1 MTARTTTAIAAIA
14 GSFTIAQA
22 GPVLFDFEGINRGQ
36 NVNIAVGYGGGD
48 EYEGRVFAGSIKHRV
63 DDAMMN
69 TYCIDPD
76 QLAQG
81 GVTNFERVI
90 LDHGLYKR
98 NQASARAN
106 TLAELADIAGASI
119 WTSGASTLSTA
130 AFQVA
135 AWEVV
140 SDYDASQGAAS
151 FDFDD
156 GYFRGWGNNS
166 VFDAAATLL
175 SQLTFSRTD
184 ASGYD
189 AFIHSEHQDFMGVSV
204 PAPGAL
210 ALVAAGGVF
219 AVNRRRRE
227 PTT

>member
-1 MTARTTTAIAAIA
+1 MNARTTTAIAAIA

-22 GPVLFDFEGINRGQ
+22 GPVLFDFEGTSRGQ
-36 NVNIAVGYGGGD
+36 NVNIAAGD
-48 EYEGRVFAGSIKHRV
+48 SYEGRVFAGSILHKV
-63 DDAMMN
+63 DDAMM
-69 TYCIDPD
+69 TTFCIDPD
-76 QLAQG
+76 QLAQN
-81 GVTNFERVI
+81 GVTNFERVR

-98 NQASARAN
+98 DQATARAN
-106 TLAELADIAGASI
+106 VLAELADIAGASI
-119 WTSGASTLSTA
+119 WTSSASTLSAA

-140 SDYDASQGAAS
+140 GDYDASQGAAS
-151 FDFDD
+151 FDFSD
-156 GYFRGWGNNS
+156 GFFRGWGNDS
-166 VFDAAATLL
+166 VFTAATDLL

-184 ASGYD
+184 AEGYD
-189 AFIHSEHQDFMGVSV
+189 AFIHGTHQDFMGTSV